1 LCGLGPPCEVAEG
14 AKDDADPGQKPT
26 PRYRALRAAFP
37 CEGDGTAV
45 LCLAVQIG
53 LTKSIQLGGEV
64 GVEHDASV
72 EWVKAAVMVIGVASG
87 LILEAGS
94 LTRRVTAN
102 PRR

>member
-1 LCGLGPPCEVAEG
+1 
-14 AKDDADPGQKPT
+14 
-26 PRYRALRAAFP
+26 
-37 CEGDGTAV
+37 
-45 LCLAVQIG
+45 VQIG

-102 PRR
+102 PRM